1 MHTTGNWIDDN
12 IDNMLRYYRVTAPRA
27 LVDSMPPEVCLVLV
41 VLYAA
46 MRIYEGVL
54 YIYETF
60 FYHIL
65 GVVVL
70 FLYGKYH
77 ANYYKEK
84 YPWVFSRL

>member
-1 MHTTGNWIDDN
+1 MHTDHW
-12 IDNMLRYYRVTAPRA
+12 VATAHYDLCASQRA
-27 LVDSMPPEVCLVLV
+27 LVDSLPPWVCWVIV

-70 FLYGKYH
+70 LLYGKYH
-77 ANYYKEK
+77 ASHYKEK
-84 YPWVFSRL
+84 YPWVFSGL